1 MNKYKCYN
9 CENFYSINIKDIIR
23 HCRLKKKCERTENSL
38 LYSTD
43 QVLLLTLFIN
53 NSFNKQDIEKFKNS
67 CILYDNREK
76 IFDLVNKI
84 NITKDKKCMLCN
96 KEFKKKMDIRYHLLF
111 ECFEKNIN
119 KDSKKN
125 ESVIIDSTINI
136 GNSVVDNSITDNSTT
151 NVTINNINHINNIN
165 IELKYPVSFNNN
177 WDTSH
182 IDFNTINSILIS
194 NHLITTY
201 LTEVLKN
208 DNNLN
213 VILNNNDTEGLVFD
227 EKKYVKMKKE
237 DITDKTMD
245 KINNDLNNFL
255 NDNKRKKEV
264 VSEFLH
270 SIKKILEKKI
280 IDFKEDKNGIKQ
292 VVVNFISQIYE
303 TKRESAIEAC
313 NKNSLSI
320 PIDGF

>member
-1 MNKYKCYN
+1 
-9 CENFYSINIKDIIR
+9 
-23 HCRLKKKCERTENSL
+23 
-38 LYSTD
+38 
-43 QVLLLTLFIN
+43 
-53 NSFNKQDIEKFKNS
+53 
-67 CILYDNREK
+67 
-76 IFDLVNKI
+76 
-84 NITKDKKCMLCN
+84 
-96 KEFKKKMDIRYHLLF
+96 MDIRYHLLF

-119 KDSKKN
+119 EDSKKN
-125 ESVIIDSTINI
+125 KSTIIDSTINI
-136 GNSVVDNSITDNSTT
+136 DNSVIDNSTT

-165 IELKYPVSFNNN
+165 IELKYPISFNNN

-255 NDNKRKKEV
+255 NENKRKKEV
-264 VSEFLH
+264 VSDFLLN
-270 SIKKILEKKI
+270 IKNILEKKI
-280 IDFKEDKNGIKQ
+280 VDFKEDKNGIKQ

-303 TKRESAIEAC
+303 TKRESAIEVC
-313 NKNSLSI
+313 NKNILYD
-320 PIDGF
+320 PISGF